1 MAGKPVQRVGDVSTG
16 GGIIASGGHS
26 NIRIDGRPAAKP
38 HDLVTPHKGCGPK
51 GPQHCVCFTM
61 AMPGSKTVRAN
72 GQPLIL
78 SGDKDTCIQHSRVM
92 GSKSVKA
99 V

>member
-1 MAGKPVQRVGDVSTG
+1 MPGKPVQRIGDFSSG

-26 NIRIDGRPAAKP
+26 NILVNGRPAAKQF
-38 HDLVTPHKGCGPK
+38 DLVTPHWGCGPK
-51 GPQHCVCFTM
+51 GPQHCVCFTL

-78 SGDKDTCIQHSRVM
+78 AGDKDTCISHSRVM
-92 GSKSVKA
+92 GSTNVLA
-99 V
+99 I